1 MGDETVIL
9 EEIPAKNIV
18 NRVKNGKYCFGYDYN
33 MNIYRGCC
41 HGCIYCDSRSG
52 CYGTLDFDRVR
63 VKADALR
70 LIRDG
75 LRSKRHPGVVGMGAM
90 SDPYNPFEKEYEL
103 TRHALELISAVGLG
117 AGITTKRTLITRDLD
132 VLQEI
137 AAHAPV
143 LCKLT
148 ITAADDRLSRKVEPY
163 APPSSQRFEALR
175 RLTGAGLF
183 AGVLLMPVLP
193 FLEDTEENVRTLVG
207 RAADCGARFV
217 YPAFGM
223 TLRAN
228 QRIYYYDRLA
238 ELFPGLR
245 ERYEK
250 RYGERYQCA
259 SPRARQL
266 WGVFQQE
273 CARHGLLYRMP
284 EIIRGYRLGYQAGQ
298 LSLF

>member
-1 MGDETVIL
+1 MIL

-18 NRVKNGKYCFGYDYN
+18 IRVKNGQHWFGYDYN

-41 HGCIYCDSRSG
+41 HGCIYCDSRSD
-52 CYGTLDFDRVR
+52 CYGTPDFDRVR

-70 LIRDG
+70 IIRDD
-75 LRSKRHPGVVGMGAM
+75 LRSKLHPGVVGTGAM
-90 SDPYNPFEKEYEL
+90 SDPYNPFEKEHEL
-103 TRHALELISAVGLG
+103 TRHALELLSAFGFG
-117 AGITTKRTLITRDLD
+117 AGITTKSTLVTRDLD

-137 AAHAPV
+137 AVHAPV

-148 ITAADDRLSRKVEPY
+148 ITTADDSLSRKVEPH
-163 APPSSQRFEALR
+163 APSSSQRFEALR
-175 RLTGAGLF
+175 RLAGAGLF
-183 AGVLLMPVLP
+183 TGVLMMPVLP
-193 FLEDTEENVRTLVG
+193 FLADTDENVRTLVG

-228 QRIYYYDRLA
+228 QRAYYYDRLD

-250 RYGERYQCA
+250 RYGERYQCT

-266 WGVFQQE
+266 WDVFQQE
-273 CARHGLLYRMP
+273 CERHGLLYRMP
-284 EIIRGYRLGYQAGQ
+284 EIIRGYRLGYQAEQ